1 VHQQVSHAATT
12 HHVTHMLQQPS
23 RLFLL
28 LLIINHTRLQT
39 THKSFKIFSSTP
51 GGMLDHGQLL
61 LLLQAQKQHLQYPNF
76 MNYILAPVYW
86 KILQP

>member
-1 VHQQVSHAATT
+1 
-12 HHVTHMLQQPS
+12 MLQQLS
-23 RLFLL
+23 RIFLL

-39 THKSFKIFSSTP
+39 IHKSFKIFSSTP

-61 LLLQAQKQHLQYPNF
+61 LLLQAQKQHLQYPNL
-76 MNYILAPVYW
+76 MNSILAPVCW